1 MSDMMNHD
9 RAAYLRI
16 AFLGLWLAS
25 GALPVAAAG
34 MYKWTDDKGVVHY
47 SDQMPPEEVNKG
59 TVLLDKQGRQ
69 VKKIEPAPTAAELKA
84 KAAEEELQKASA
96 REKEAKARKD
106 LALLHS
112 YSNEQEIDIARNR
125 ALSAIDGQIKA
136 AEGYSADLKRRKQ
149 EIEKQMAAAAG
160 KPVPFA
166 LENEL
171 STITEELGRQAR
183 LMAQKKDDLVTVNA
197 RYDADKQRWR
207 DIRDEQLKATPD
219 GRATPAPRAPT
230 AAAK

>member
-1 MSDMMNHD
+1 MSTMTNRD
-9 RAAYLRI
+9 RATYLGI
-16 AFLGLWLAS
+16 VFLGLWLAS
-25 GALPVAAAG
+25 VALPGAAAG

-59 TVLLDKQGRQ
+59 TVLLDRQGRQ

-84 KAAEEELQKASA
+84 KADEEELQKASA
-96 REKEAKARKD
+96 RIREAKARKD

-125 ALSAIDGQIKA
+125 AISAIEGQIKSA
-136 AEGYSADLKRRKQ
+136 DTYSADLTRRKQ
-149 EIEKQMAAAAG
+149 EIEKQMAASAG

-166 LENEL
+166 LENEV
-171 STITEELGRQAR
+171 STLTEELGRQTR
-183 LMAQKKDDLVTVNA
+183 LIAQKKDELATINA

-207 DIRDEQLKATPD
+207 DIRDEQVKAVTD
-219 GRATPAPRAPT
+219 GRATSAPRVPT
-230 AAAK
+230 AATK

>member
-1 MSDMMNHD
+1 MSDTMNHG
-9 RAAYLRI
+9 RAAYLGI

-25 GALPVAAAG
+25 GTLPVAAAG

-59 TVLLDKQGRQ
+59 TILLDKQGRQ

-84 KAAEEELQKASA
+84 KATEDELQKANA
-96 REKEAKARKD
+96 RVREEKARRD

-112 YSNEQEIDIARNR
+112 YSSEQEIDIARSR
-125 ALSAIDGQIKA
+125 AISAIDGQIKS
-136 AEGYSADLKRRKQ
+136 AETYSADLTHRQQ
-149 EIEKQMAAAAG
+149 ELEKQKAASAG
-160 KPVPFA
+160 KSVPPA
-166 LENEL
+166 VESEL

-183 LMAQKKDDLVTVNA
+183 LMARKKDELATINA
-197 RYDADKQRWR
+197 KYDADKQRWR
-207 DIRDEQLKATPD
+207 DIRDEQMKAAAD
-219 GRATPAPRAPT
+219 ARATPAPRAPT

>member
-1 MSDMMNHD
+1 MSTMTNRD
-9 RAAYLRI
+9 RATYLGI
-16 AFLGLWLAS
+16 VFLGLWLAS
-25 GALPVAAAG
+25 VALPGTAAG

-59 TVLLDKQGRQ
+59 TVLLDRQGRQ

-84 KAAEEELQKASA
+84 KADEEELQKASA
-96 REKEAKARKD
+96 RVREAKARKD

-112 YSNEQEIDIARNR
+112 YSSEEEIDIARNR
-125 ALSAIDGQIKA
+125 AVSAIDGQIKS
-136 AEGYSADLKRRKQ
+136 AESYSADLTRRKQ
-149 EIEKQMAAAAG
+149 EIEKQIAAAAG

-171 STITEELGRQAR
+171 STLTEELGRQAR
-183 LMAQKKDDLVTVNA
+183 LMAQKKDELVSINA

-207 DIRDEQLKATPD
+207 DIRDEQVRAAAEA
-219 GRATPAPRAPT
+219 RATPAPRAPT
-230 AAAK
+230 AAK